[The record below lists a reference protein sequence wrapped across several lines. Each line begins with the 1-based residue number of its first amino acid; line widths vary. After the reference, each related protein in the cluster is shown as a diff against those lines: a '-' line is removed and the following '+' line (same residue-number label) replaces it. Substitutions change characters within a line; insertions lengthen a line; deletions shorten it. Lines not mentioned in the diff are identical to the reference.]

1 MPWTKDNPPSVA
13 KNWTEAEQARCI
25 SAANAVLRE
34 GGTEQSAIFACIK
47 NAGKTKR
54 PSGKQ
59 DAKGGLALEPV
70 TADDIAQYSNH
81 ALFANTEPGA
91 LLKFKG
97 AVLCTTGENV
107 NRDWIDETGIKELA
121 DTMPFRAIDNEH
133 NATEVIG
140 FFVNPRAEDNNTKLV
155 TDGIIYN
162 DRFPEIVAQV
172 QSGVK
177 KLSVEAGAQKAVCS
191 VCGGEFA
198 STKDYCSHLRDKTAV
213 RKLYGLKAKG
223 GATVFHPAWDTSFD
237 ANGFV
242 MIASQADFGQ
252 PKTDVERAKTHFKLS
267 DEQWNALSDVQK
279 KDHFSKL
286 PPVGTK
292 RANEAEASLWER
304 IEGKL
309 DTYLQMF
316 KPVLLEDVELSGDMA
331 AVELL
336 SLALEAA
343 KKKKWSKDVD
353 LKEGSLSALGWP
365 NYNKLAQ
372 AVRSG
377 KVSYATLIRKLAFLR
392 NVTKDS
398 ATKSKAA
405 SFMERLK
412 NTFRKNK
419 TKGGVQMS
427 EINVDELNLEE
438 LGLVQASD
446 LEALKVDLEAKLA
459 EKDTE
464 AEKLKIGFAR
474 VLEMDMEASQLE
486 ILADM
491 SEDAYQLLK
500 AQQKPKEE
508 VKKEIEVKAAEKK
521 PEDETKPGGLQGA
534 VLEAGDK
541 AEATPLTWNT
551 YSGILKLGG
560 E

>member
-1 MPWTKDNPPSVA
+1 MPYPGIPPGE
-13 KNWTEAEQARCI
+13 KTEAMEKCVEQVLAQHKGEEGFDK
-25 SAANAVLRE
+25 SNAI
-34 GGTEQSAIFACIK
+34 AIC
-47 NAGKTKR
+47 R
-54 PSGKQ
+54 SRLE
-59 DAKGGLALEPV
+59 GGLALEPV
-70 TADDIAQYSNH
+70 TADDIARYSNH
-81 ALFANTEPGA
+81 ALFANTEPGS
-91 LLKFKG
+91 LLRFRN
-97 AVLCTTGENV
+97 AVLCTTGT
-107 NRDWIDETGIKELA
+107 NRNNDWIDETGIQELA
-121 DTMPFRAIDNEH
+121 ETMPFRAIDDNH
-133 NATEVIG
+133 DSVKVIG
-140 FFVNPRAEDNNTKLV
+140 FFVNPRAEDNSTKLI
-155 TDGIIYN
+155 TDGLIYA

-172 QSGVK
+172 QNGTK

-252 PKTDVERAKTHFKLS
+252 PKTDVERAKSHFKIS
-267 DEQWNALSDVQK
+267 DEQWNALTDAQK
-279 KDHFSKL
+279 QEYISKL
-286 PPVGTK
+286 PPVGTR
-292 RANEAEASLWER
+292 RANEAEASLWEK

-309 DTYLQMF
+309 DTYLQRF
-316 KPVLLEDVELSGDMA
+316 KPIEDDEVELSGEMV

-343 KKKKWSKDVD
+343 EKKKWSKDVD
-353 LKEGSLSALGWP
+353 LKEGSLTNLGWP

-377 KVSYATLIRKLAFLR
+377 KVSYATLVRKLAFLR

-412 NTFRKNK
+412 NTFRKKNE
-419 TKGGVQMS
+419 TKGGVTMS

-446 LEALKVDLEAKLA
+446 LEALKTDLEAKLA
-459 EKDTE
+459 EKDAE
-464 AEKLKIGFAR
+464 AEKFKAGFAR
-474 VLEMDMEASQLE
+474 VLEMGMEVGQLE

-500 AQQKPKEE
+500 SQRKPKEE
-508 VKKEIEVKAAEKK
+508 VKVEAAEET
-521 PEDETKPGGLQGA
+521 PEDKPGELQGA
-534 VLEAGDK
+534 VLEAGDTT
-541 AEATPLTWNT
+541 EATPLTWNA

-560 E
+560 EK